1 MLQVLR
7 LLPPCSQ
14 STGFGIA
21 ARSRCRGK
29 MRIVTRQD
37 QVWVE
42 HFDSLLEWLDPDR
55 ERADERY
62 QTIREGLIKI
72 FTWNR
77 CSDAES
83 LADETL
89 NRVMLKAPE
98 VRRTYS
104 GDPALYFHAVAKNVF
119 KEHQRARSVEQ
130 VAPVADN
137 QETSD
142 IEKRNSCF
150 ERCLSNLSSSNRE
163 LVVNYYS
170 QKRTNKLSSPE
181 DTAEKL
187 DVSANQLRLR
197 VYRIRQALKTCIQT
211 CLEEESRT

>member
-1 MLQVLR
+1 
-7 LLPPCSQ
+7 
-14 STGFGIA
+14 
-21 ARSRCRGK
+21 
-29 MRIVTRQD
+29 MRIVTRQN
-37 QVWVE
+37 QVGVE
-42 HFDSLLEWLDPDR
+42 QFDSLLEWLDPDR
-55 ERADERY
+55 ERAGEKY
-62 QTIREGLIKI
+62 ETIREGLIKI

-119 KEHQRARSVEQ
+119 KEHMKARSVEQ

-142 IEKRNSCF
+142 IEKMYSCF
-150 ERCLSNLSSSNRE
+150 ERCLSNLSPSSRE
-163 LVVNYYS
+163 LVINYYS
-170 QKRTNKLSSPE
+170 EKRTKKRSHRKGM
-181 DTAEKL
+181 AGKL
-187 DVSANQLRLR
+187 DIPASQLRVR

-211 CLEEESRT
+211 CLEEESRI